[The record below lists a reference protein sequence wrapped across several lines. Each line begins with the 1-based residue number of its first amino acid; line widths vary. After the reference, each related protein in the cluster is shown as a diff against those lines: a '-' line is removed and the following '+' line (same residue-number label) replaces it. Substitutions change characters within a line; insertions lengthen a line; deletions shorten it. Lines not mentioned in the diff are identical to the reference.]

1 MAESID
7 LFENPFLGME
17 ANIRKNLGET
27 DASHN
32 LVASTAEGGNG
43 DGEQQMFETFVKEKG
58 IIIGYVHDLIKFA
71 AKLQEIDLISNK
83 VLTGEGDVPMEETK
97 EE

>member
-32 LVASTAEGGNG
+32 LVASTAEAGTG
-43 DGEQQMFETFVKEKG
+43 DGEQ
-58 IIIGYVHDLIKFA
+58 
-71 AKLQEIDLISNK
+71 
-83 VLTGEGDVPMEETK
+83 
-97 EE
+97 

>member
-27 DASHN
+27 DANHN
-32 LVASTAEGGNG
+32 LVASTAEAGNG
-43 DGEQQMFETFVKEKG
+43 EGEQ
-58 IIIGYVHDLIKFA
+58 
-71 AKLQEIDLISNK
+71 
-83 VLTGEGDVPMEETK
+83 
-97 EE
+97 